1 MHGTIRLARAAT
13 ADLCRRRRQPQLDTI
28 AAAAVL
34 SVINCC
40 DDALEEIMFVQLA
53 RALQRFP
60 FCCVEKERRAI
71 S

>member
-1 MHGTIRLARAAT
+1 MHETIQLARAAT

-34 SVINCC
+34 SVMNCC
-40 DDALEEIMFVQLA
+40 DDTLEDIVFVQLA
-53 RALQRFP
+53 AALQRFP
-60 FCCVEKERRAI
+60 FCCIVRERRAI

>member
-1 MHGTIRLARAAT
+1 MHETIELARAAT

-28 AAAAVL
+28 AEAAVL
-34 SVINCC
+34 SVMNCC
-40 DDALEEIMFVQLA
+40 DDALEDIVFVQLA

-60 FCCVEKERRAI
+60 FCCVVRERRAI